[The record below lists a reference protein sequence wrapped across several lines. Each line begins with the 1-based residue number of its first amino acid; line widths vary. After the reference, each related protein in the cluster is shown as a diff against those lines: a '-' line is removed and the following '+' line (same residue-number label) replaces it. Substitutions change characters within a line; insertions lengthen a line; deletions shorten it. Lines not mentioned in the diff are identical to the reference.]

1 MFSNLGNYMD
11 KDFLYSHIKFKIYTP
26 NGDYEASIFS
36 IYSIGI
42 ENECHVTQSTS
53 QTTTHT
59 FDGYERIRFS

>member
-1 MFSNLGNYMD
+1 MD